1 MKLLIASHN
10 PAKVEEYKHYLSDL
24 PLELISLPDLHIKE
38 EAPEDG
44 ETFEE
49 NAVKKAKFYHQLTGL
64 PAIADD
70 GGLMIDA
77 LNGAPGVKSR
87 YWLGY
92 KMTDEEMIQSVIEKM
107 KDIPEGKRT
116 CHLVGVLALVMPD
129 GKVYTQWAQID
140 GVVAQVPTKK
150 RLNGFPYRS
159 FFYLPQF
166 KKFYLELTDEEHEQ
180 INHRK
185 FALLKLK
192 PYLLKLVNGY

>member
-1 MKLLIASHN
+1 
-10 PAKVEEYKHYLSDL
+10 
-24 PLELISLPDLHIKE
+24 
-38 EAPEDG
+38 
-44 ETFEE
+44 
-49 NAVKKAKFYHQLTGL
+49 
-64 PAIADD
+64 
-70 GGLMIDA
+70 
-77 LNGAPGVKSR
+77 
-87 YWLGY
+87 
-92 KMTDEEMIQSVIEKM
+92 
-107 KDIPEGKRT
+107 
-116 CHLVGVLALVMPD
+116 MPD

>member
-10 PAKVEEYKHYLSDL
+10 QAKVEEYKRYLSDL
-24 PLELISLPDLHIKE
+24 PLELISLFDLDIKEE

-44 ETFEE
+44 KTLGE
-49 NAVKKAKFYHQLTGL
+49 NAAKKVKFYQELTGL
-64 PAIADD
+64 PAITDD

-87 YWLGY
+87 HWLGY
-92 KMTDEEMIQSVIEKM
+92 RMSDEEMIQSVIEKM
-107 KDIPEGKRT
+107 KDVPEGKRS
-116 CHLVGVLALVMPD
+116 CHLVGVVALAMPD
-129 GKVYTQWAQID
+129 GAVHTQWAQID
-140 GVVAQVPTKK
+140 GVVAKIPTKK
-150 RLNGFPYRS
+150 RLNGYPYRS
-159 FFYLPQF
+159 FFYLPPL

-192 PYLLKLVNGY
+192 PYLLKLI